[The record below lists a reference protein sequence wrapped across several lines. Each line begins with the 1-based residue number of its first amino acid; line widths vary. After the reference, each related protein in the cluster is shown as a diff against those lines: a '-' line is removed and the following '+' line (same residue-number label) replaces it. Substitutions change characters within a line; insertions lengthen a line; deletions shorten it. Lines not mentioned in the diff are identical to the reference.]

1 MYVRNMMP
9 LYEHRGHGHGD
20 VNGEGESISNLYDE
34 KTHEIALLCHLT
46 LPSTHNNIL
55 LGRLLLLLL
64 LLLKI
69 PHDHPSSLAILLL
82 IRPHH

>member
-1 MYVRNMMP
+1 MIMLLPVPWIRIMYVRNMMP
-9 LYEHRGHGHGD
+9 LYAHRGHGHGD

-55 LGRLLLLLL
+55 LGRLLLLFT
-64 LLLKI
+64 
-69 PHDHPSSLAILLL
+69 SS
-82 IRPHH
+82 P